1 LSGSRWFALAGAV
14 LVLGIAYAALSPVD
28 WQVRTGLHWLIEHFL
43 IFFTATTLFCI
54 AYPKPMTVAAV
65 MLPFAIIIETAQG
78 LTLDRTADPATA
90 LMAAAGVA
98 SAALLA
104 DRVLVIRKRAGKT
117 AKSGV

>member
-14 LVLGIAYAALSPVD
+14 LLVGIAYAALLPVD
-28 WQVRTGLHWLIEHFL
+28 WQIRTGLHWLVEHFL
-43 IFFTATTLFCI
+43 IFFTVTVLFCL
-54 AYPKPMTVAAV
+54 AWRKPMAVAAV
-65 MLPFAIIIETAQG
+65 LLPVAIIIETAQG
-78 LTLDRTADPATA
+78 LTPDRVADPATA

-104 DRVLVIRKRAGKT
+104 DAVLGWRKRAGKT